1 MYLNYFVDALESLK
15 NIYQKFGDNL
25 ETPFIMSGYFING
38 KIISELKDGLF
49 YTGDIGYLENNR
61 LYLTGRKG
69 ERIKKGGEFISL
81 SYIENTLM
89 KFNLIDELCVVS
101 IEDPFWGNKVLVFYV
116 SNNSKKEDLIKSEF
130 ISYSLEHFTS
140 IEMPD
145 DYIWIKNPKNK
156 HKKNQKETLN
166 RFV

>member
-61 LYLTGRKG
+61 LYITGRKG
-69 ERIKKGGEFISL
+69 ERIKKRANSFHYLISR
-81 SYIENTLM
+81 I
-89 KFNLIDELCVVS
+89 
-101 IEDPFWGNKVLVFYV
+101 
-116 SNNSKKEDLIKSEF
+116 
-130 ISYSLEHFTS
+130 H
-140 IEMPD
+140 
-145 DYIWIKNPKNK
+145 
-156 HKKNQKETLN
+156 
-166 RFV
+166 